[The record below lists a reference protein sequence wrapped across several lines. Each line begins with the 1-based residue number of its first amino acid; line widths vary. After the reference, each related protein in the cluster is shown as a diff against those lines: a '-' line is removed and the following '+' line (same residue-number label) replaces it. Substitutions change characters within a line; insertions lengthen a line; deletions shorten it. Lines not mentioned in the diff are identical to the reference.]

1 MAVDRYVKGAWNA
14 LCDLCHFKYKSY
26 ELKPGIDRQQGL
38 MLCKDCWDEPQPQD
52 HLRVRPDRQ
61 EVPWTRPEPTDTF
74 LTDTTTASLG
84 LAPIAGIAIAG
95 LAVVGTPPGVSSVD
109 DSFTNPLQTGTFSS
123 NNSTL

>member
-61 EVPWTRPEPTDTF
+61 EVPWTRPEPTDVFT
-74 LTDTTTASLG
+74 TEATEADTGISAIPDVAIPDMAIPNVVADS
-84 LAPIAGIAIAG
+84 AGD
-95 LAVVGTPPGVSSVD
+95 D
-109 DSFTNPLQTGTFSS
+109 DSFTNALQTGTFYS
-123 NNSTL
+123 NNATL